1 MKRARIA
8 NPVRQQVESA
18 SAAPP
23 AGFAWLQFCFFLSGA
38 AGLVYQVAWTK
49 SLGLLFTYTASSTA
63 TAIAAFMAGPRSWSL
78 LLVQMRSY
86 GGSPPALADPPQP
99 GGPRMLAPSAVSASP
114 GAP

>member
-38 AGLVYQVAWTK
+38 AGLIYQVAWTK
-49 SLGLLFTYTASSTA
+49 SLGLLFGYTAYSTA
-63 TAIAAFMAGPRSWSL
+63 TAIAVFMAGRA
-78 LLVQMRSY
+78 M
-86 GGSPPALADPPQP
+86 GGRFIGQSHEGRQGPGRTGRGAGARDGLAGGGAVGGGAALW
-99 GGPRMLAPSAVSASP
+99 V
-114 GAP
+114 